1 MILVRYSDAS
11 NILKEFIKVIAPYK
25 NGSYAEINRKTRRW
39 SKARNVVKDY
49 RKSKINK
56 NRKFKKGLVKYDL

>member
-1 MILVRYSDAS
+1 MTYDEAL
-11 NILKEFIKVIAPYK
+11 NILKEFSKVIAPDK

-39 SKARNVVKDY
+39 SKAGNIVKDY

-56 NRKFKKGLVKYDL
+56 NRKAKKGWVKYDL